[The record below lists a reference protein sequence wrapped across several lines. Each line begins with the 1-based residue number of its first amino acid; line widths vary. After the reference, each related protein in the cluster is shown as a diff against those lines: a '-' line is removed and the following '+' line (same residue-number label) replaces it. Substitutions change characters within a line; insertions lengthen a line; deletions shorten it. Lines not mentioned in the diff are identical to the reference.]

1 MANTTICEHYYPWRK
16 LPLDVTIM
24 IVFFFTCLDFKT
36 FEHNNKNKSL
46 QTQSVWSRC
55 FLNNCRNSADS
66 ILPCW
71 VRNPGSRASALVF
84 ATSTCTTNKHPREVL
99 HLSSSLRPSAEEK
112 ISALNPT
119 SFLLSYTHNQ
129 TIAKMSL
136 VVQEDGSFQH
146 ILRYVLH

>member
-1 MANTTICEHYYPWRK
+1 MTT
-16 LPLDVTIM
+16 
-24 IVFFFTCLDFKT
+24 FFFSLFFHLLRPQDISSTITKT
-36 FEHNNKNKSL
+36 KSL
-46 QTQSVWSRC
+46 TNTARVRSRC
-55 FLNNCRNSADS
+55 FLNNSRNSADS
-66 ILPCW
+66 ILPW

-84 ATSTCTTNKHPREVL
+84 ATCTCTTNKHPREVL